1 MSFFSPLEQ
10 FLIYKIFS
18 FSLFGND
25 LSFSNSSLFAFLSI
39 FFIFFMFNTILANS
53 KLIPNAWQV
62 LIENCYEFVYF
73 SIVTENIKKDGSQYF
88 PSLFCIFFFLLF
100 SNLLGMIPFGFTIT
114 SHIIVTFGLALTFFV
129 GINIIGLKKH
139 GLHMLSL
146 FLPAG
151 APLALAPLLVI
162 IEIVSYSF
170 RVISLA
176 LRLFANMMSG
186 HCLLKILA
194 GFAWTMFSSGGFL
207 MLAHLVPLVVIFA
220 IIGLECGIAF
230 LQAYVFTL
238 LLCIYL
244 NDAISLH

>member
-1 MSFFSPLEQ
+1 MLFSPLEQ

-25 LSFSNSSLFAFLSI
+25 FSFTNSSLFAFFSFFSI
-39 FFIFFMFNTILANS
+39 FFLLNSIISNS
-53 KLIPNAWQV
+53 KLVPQSWQI
-62 LIENCYEFVYF
+62 LLENCYEFVYF
-73 SIVTENIKKDGSQYF
+73 NVVSENIKKEGSQYF
-88 PSLFCIFFFLLF
+88 PALFCIFFFLLF

-114 SHIIVTFGLALTFFV
+114 SHIIITFGLALLFFV
-129 GINIIGLKKH
+129 GINIIGIKKH
-139 GLHMLSL
+139 GLHMLTL
-146 FLPAG
+146 FLPPG

-194 GFAWTMFSSGGFL
+194 GFAWTMFSAGGVL
-207 MLAHLVPLVVIFA
+207 TLAHLVPLLVIFA